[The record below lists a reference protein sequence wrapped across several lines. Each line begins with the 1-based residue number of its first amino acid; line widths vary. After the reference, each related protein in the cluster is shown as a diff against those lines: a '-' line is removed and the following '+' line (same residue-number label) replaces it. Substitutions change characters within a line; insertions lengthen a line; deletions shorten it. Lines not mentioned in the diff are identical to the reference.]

1 MDNDSVASV
10 KRAENG
16 WVLCVKVPSGEE
28 YAMMDQHRMA
38 VFTTV
43 ADLTAFL
50 GSVLDSYPETES
62 EDDMDEDEMFAQSF
76 RDALKGMQS

>member
-1 MDNDSVASV
+1 
-10 KRAENG
+10 
-16 WVLCVKVPSGEE
+16 
-28 YAMMDQHRMA
+28 MMDQHRMA